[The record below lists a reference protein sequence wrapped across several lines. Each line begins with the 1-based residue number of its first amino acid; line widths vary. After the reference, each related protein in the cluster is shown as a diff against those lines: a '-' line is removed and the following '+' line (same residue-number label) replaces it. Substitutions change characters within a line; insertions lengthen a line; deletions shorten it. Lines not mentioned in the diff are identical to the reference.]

1 MREIKINEKGI
12 RPKFVFEYYDL
23 PLVFISERLNGNYYF
38 FYLIDDNI
46 YFRKPLSSQ
55 DIKLIFESQNISSIL
70 KEFISSDN
78 FEIIEFLTNDA
89 ATIYSVSDYVK
100 KSGIDVKDFFP
111 DEDIK
116 FEYEYIKG
124 VSFDRLK
131 VQYEKEF
138 PELFTAKN
146 LTIKLKDSDNSYLAK
161 PSMVLKT
168 IAWVETFIKE
178 KSKFLNANNSF
189 TYENL
194 KLLPF
199 SPGSFNINF
208 ELSKTGQISLFE
220 SVSEELSF
228 EDIVDFISHIEEYSV
243 QSIYENYLFES
254 PKIVKATNDFYN
266 EMKESEIAVWISK
279 GEDDWVSFNSSSAL
293 DEKMKELQS
302 LSKENKSGKE
312 SIEILT
318 FEGEVRSASKMRN
331 TISIGINGKKISA
344 QYTDSLFNEIKES
357 KRFVSVSCKITGQW
371 QKISTRDEYGEEIS
385 SRYIITDF
393 TQ

>member
-168 IAWVETFIKE
+168 IAWVETFIEE

-243 QSIYENYLFES
+243 QSIYENYLFKS

-293 DEKMKELQS
+293 DEKMKELQF

-371 QKISTRDEYGEEIS
+371 KKLSTRDEYGEEIS

>member
-1 MREIKINEKGI
+1 MKEIKINGKSI

-78 FEIIEFLTNDA
+78 FEIIEFLTNEA
-89 ATIYSVSDYVK
+89 ATIYSVSDYVQ
-100 KSGIDVKDFFP
+100 KSGINVKDFFP

-131 VQYEKEF
+131 EQYEKEF
-138 PELFTAKN
+138 SDLFTVKN
-146 LTIKLKDSDNSYLAK
+146 LTIKLKDRDNSYLAK
-161 PSMVLKT
+161 PSMVLRT
-168 IAWVETFIKE
+168 IEWVETFIKE
-178 KSKFLNANNSF
+178 QINFLNANNSF

-199 SPGSFNINF
+199 TPGSFNINF
-208 ELSKTGQISLFE
+208 ELSKPDQISLFE
-220 SVSEELSF
+220 SVSEEMSF
-228 EDIVDFISHIEEYSV
+228 EDIVDFISHIEECSV
-243 QSIYENYLFES
+243 QSIYEKYLFES

-279 GEDDWVSFNSSSAL
+279 GEDNWVSFNSSSAL
-293 DEKMKELQS
+293 DEKMKELQI

-331 TISIGINGKKISA
+331 TISIGVNGKTILA

-371 QKISTRDEYGEEIS
+371 QKLSTRDEYGEEIC

>member
-55 DIKLIFESQNISSIL
+55 DIKLIFESQNILSIL

-89 ATIYSVSDYVK
+89 ATIYSVSEYVK

-116 FEYEYIKG
+116 FEYEYLKG

-161 PSMVLKT
+161 PSMVLRT
-168 IAWVETFIKE
+168 IEWVETFIKE
-178 KSKFLNANNSF
+178 QINFLNANNSF

-199 SPGSFNINF
+199 TPGSFNINF
-208 ELSKTGQISLFE
+208 ELSKPDQISLFE
-220 SVSEELSF
+220 SVSEEMSF

-279 GEDDWVSFNSSSAL
+279 GEDNWVSFNSSSAL
-293 DEKMKELQS
+293 DEKMKELQT

-331 TISIGINGKKISA
+331 TISIGVNGKTILA

-357 KRFVSVSCKITGQW
+357 NRFVSVSCKITGQW
-371 QKISTRDEYGEEIS
+371 QKLSTRDECGEEIS